1 MAHAIFVFGKNRSGT
16 KWLSNLI
23 ANHSDV
29 ACMQQARGGGI
40 METNLFRN
48 CPAVFGDLAVNENNL
63 AFLAFFT
70 RSSLFKLSG
79 LSEQDLYERRFYSY
93 FEVFDHV
100 MNKVARKEQKGTW
113 LQKGDSLELPQV
125 IEHYPE
131 AKFIVIRRGDA
142 KANIISNLALFTR
155 DASEEVRAQKP
166 SNSAVVQQTFSYY
179 LHKKIEE
186 KYAGRPNVKTVF
198 FEDLKA
204 RKREVIEEVCRFV
217 GLPFEEQMVEEQFG
231 KNSSF
236 SKDAKREEVITGAQH
251 RLIDTLSPVLD
262 NLPLFVLATL
272 FNAREAVARRNPSR
286 NRFIN
291 GTLSLYREEVG
302 W

>member
-1 MAHAIFVFGKNRSGT
+1 MADAIFVFGKNRSGT
-16 KWLSNLI
+16 KWMSNLI

-29 ACMQQARGGGI
+29 ACMQQAKGGGI

-48 CPAVFGDLAVNENNL
+48 CPAVFGDLAINENNL

-79 LSEQDLYERRFYSY
+79 LSERDVYERRFYSY
-93 FEVFDHV
+93 FEFFDHV
-100 MNKVARKEQKGTW
+100 MAKVAAREQKGHW
-113 LQKGDSLELPQV
+113 LQKGDSFELPQV
-125 IEHYPE
+125 LEHYPK

-142 KANIISNLALFTR
+142 KANIISNLALYTR
-155 DASEEVRAQKP
+155 DASEEERARKP
-166 SNSAVVQQTFSYY
+166 SNAAVVQQTFSYY

-186 KYAGRPNVKTVF
+186 QHAHRPNVKTVF

-204 RKREVIEEVCRFV
+204 RKREVVEEVCDFV
-217 GLPFEEQMVEEQFG
+217 GLAFEPQMIEEQYG

-236 SKDAKREEVITGAQH
+236 SKGAKREEVITQAQH

-262 NLPLFVLATL
+262 SLPLFVLATL
-272 FNAREAVARRNPSR
+272 FNTREAVARRKPSR

>member
-1 MAHAIFVFGKNRSGT
+1 MANAIFVFGKNRSGT

-29 ACMQQARGGGI
+29 ACMQQAKGGGI

-93 FEVFDHV
+93 FEFFDHV

-155 DASEEVRAQKP
+155 DASAEVRAQKP
-166 SNSAVVQQTFSYY
+166 SNAAVVQQTFSYY

-186 KYAGRPNVKTVF
+186 KYAHRSNVKTVF

-217 GLPFEEQMVEEQFG
+217 GLPFEEQVVEEQFG